1 MNNYFAQKKVFII
14 KNFAIKRLLLWII
27 QFMRKNNY
35 IPNNQKRRVQ
45 NDKVVKYQ
53 EYIVESD
60 VEAKTITIE
69 RKRNPPPSP
78 QNENNAIKKK
88 RKKIILII
96 IAIIIRITIIS

>member
-1 MNNYFAQKKVFII
+1 
-14 KNFAIKRLLLWII
+14 
-27 QFMRKNNY
+27 MRKNNY

-69 RKRNPPPSP
+69 RKRNPPPTP
-78 QNENNAIKKK
+78 QN
-88 RKKIILII
+88 
-96 IAIIIRITIIS
+96 